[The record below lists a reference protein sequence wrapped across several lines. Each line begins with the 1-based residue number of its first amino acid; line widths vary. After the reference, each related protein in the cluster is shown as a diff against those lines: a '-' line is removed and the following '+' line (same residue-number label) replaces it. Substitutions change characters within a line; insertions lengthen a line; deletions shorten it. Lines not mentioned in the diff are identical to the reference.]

1 MYRSLLVALTP
12 GGFSDAPARYAVALA
27 QREHLRLQGLT
38 VVDPDRMIG
47 SEAVPLGAGAYKA
60 KRDEEMLRKVRQAAN
75 KTLAAFSE
83 QGKIAGVPCEAG
95 VSEGDLPVV
104 LAIAAE
110 RADALIVGHGHG
122 TGGPVAGEVEHLH
135 VLHGILTH
143 CARPVLVAPKTARAT
158 STALVAYDGGPH
170 AAHALQAFATSG
182 LYHVHDVHVLTIHD
196 DTAAGDQV
204 AQRAVDYLRA
214 HEMAVERHVEK
225 PQEKIGQQ
233 ILEWARRT
241 ESGLLVMG
249 AHGHSRLR
257 EWLLGSTMHA
267 ILDASEIPVLLQH

>member
-27 QREHLRLQGLT
+27 QREHLRLQGLA
-38 VVDPDRMIG
+38 VIDPDRMIA

-60 KRDEEMLRKVRQAAN
+60 KRDEEMLRAVRQAAN
-75 KTLAAFSE
+75 KTLASFCE
-83 QGKIAGVPCEAG
+83 QGKIAGVPCEAR
-95 VSEGDLPVV
+95 VSEGDLPVL
-104 LAIAAE
+104 LATAAE
-110 RADALIVGHGHG
+110 RADALIIGHG
-122 TGGPVAGEVEHLH
+122 TGRPVPGEVAHLH
-135 VLHGILTH
+135 VLDGILTH
-143 CARPVLVAPKTARAT
+143 CVRPVLVAPKTARAT
-158 STALVAYDGGPH
+158 STALVAYDGSPH

-214 HEMAVERHVEK
+214 HEMAVESHVEK
-225 PQEKIGQQ
+225 PQAEIGQQ

-257 EWLLGSTMHA
+257 EWLLGSTTHT
-267 ILDASEIPVLLQH
+267 ILDAMEIPVLLEH

>member
-1 MYRSLLVALTP
+1 
-12 GGFSDAPARYAVALA
+12 
-27 QREHLRLQGLT
+27 
-38 VVDPDRMIG
+38 
-47 SEAVPLGAGAYKA
+47 
-60 KRDEEMLRKVRQAAN
+60 
-75 KTLAAFSE
+75 
-83 QGKIAGVPCEAG
+83 
-95 VSEGDLPVV
+95 
-104 LAIAAE
+104 
-110 RADALIVGHGHG
+110 
-122 TGGPVAGEVEHLH
+122 
-135 VLHGILTH
+135 
-143 CARPVLVAPKTARAT
+143 VLVAPKTARAT

-196 DTAAGDQV
+196 DTTAGDQV

-249 AHGHSRLR
+249 AHGHSHLR